1 MSPLSDLSGAW
12 LRGLRRR
19 GALRPGGRPAAAGPR
34 TWMGT
39 MRCPFCQHGDHRV
52 VDSREG
58 GDGDVIRRRR
68 ECLACKRRFTTYE
81 RIDVV
86 MPMVVKKDDRRENW
100 DRHKLEAGLHK
111 ACEKR
116 PVPIDAIEDAVAHI
130 ERLIQGKGLRE
141 IASSEIGEQVMEA
154 LKTLDEVAYVRF
166 ASVYRSFRDI
176 AEFQRTVET
185 LVSERK
191 RSEGEE

>member
-1 MSPLSDLSGAW
+1 
-12 LRGLRRR
+12 
-19 GALRPGGRPAAAGPR
+19 
-34 TWMGT
+34 
-39 MRCPFCQHGDHRV
+39 MRCPYCHHADDRV

-58 GDGDVIRRRR
+58 GEGDVIRRRR

-81 RIDVV
+81 RIDIV
-86 MPMVVKKDDRRENW
+86 MPMVVKKDGRREPW
-100 DRHKLEAGLHK
+100 DRAKLDAGFHK

-116 PVPIDAIEDAVAHI
+116 PVSLDAIEDSVARI
-130 ERLIQGKGLRE
+130 ERTVQERGLRE
-141 IASSEIGEQVMEA
+141 IASEEVGEQVMEA

-176 AEFQRTVET
+176 AEFQRTVES

-191 RSEGEE
+191 RNGIDE

>member
-1 MSPLSDLSGAW
+1 
-12 LRGLRRR
+12 
-19 GALRPGGRPAAAGPR
+19 
-34 TWMGT
+34 
-39 MRCPFCQHGDHRV
+39 MRCPYCQHADDRV

-86 MPMVVKKDDRRENW
+86 MPMVVKKDGRREAW
-100 DRHKLEAGLHK
+100 DRTKLEAGFHK

-116 PVPIDAIEDAVAHI
+116 PVATDVIEDSVVRI
-130 ERLIQGKGLRE
+130 EHRVQEQGLRE
-141 IASSEIGEQVMEA
+141 ISSSAVGEQVMEA
-154 LKTLDEVAYVRF
+154 LKDLDEVAYVRF

-176 AEFQRTVET
+176 AEFQRTVEN
-185 LVSERK
+185 LQSERK
-191 RSEGEE
+191 RGGSGE

>member
-1 MSPLSDLSGAW
+1 
-12 LRGLRRR
+12 
-19 GALRPGGRPAAAGPR
+19 
-34 TWMGT
+34 
-39 MRCPFCQHGDHRV
+39 MRCPYCQHADDRV

-68 ECLACKRRFTTYE
+68 ECLACRRRFTTYE

-86 MPMVVKKDDRRENW
+86 MPMVVKKDGRREPW
-100 DRHKLEAGLHK
+100 DRAKLEAGFHK

-116 PVPIDAIEDAVAHI
+116 PVATDLIEDGVARI
-130 ERLIQGKGLRE
+130 EARVQEKGLRE
-141 IASSEIGEQVMEA
+141 IRSSEVGEQVMEA
-154 LKTLDEVAYVRF
+154 LKSLDEVAYVRF

-176 AEFQRTVET
+176 AEFQRTVEN

-191 RSEGEE
+191 RSGSGE

>member
-1 MSPLSDLSGAW
+1 
-12 LRGLRRR
+12 
-19 GALRPGGRPAAAGPR
+19 
-34 TWMGT
+34 
-39 MRCPFCQHGDHRV
+39 MRCPYCQHADDRV

-58 GDGDVIRRRR
+58 IDGDVIRRRR
-68 ECLACKRRFTTYE
+68 ECLGCKRRFTTYE

-86 MPMVVKKDDRRENW
+86 MPMVVKKDGRREPW
-100 DRHKLEAGLHK
+100 DRAKLEAGFHK

-116 PVPIDAIEDAVAHI
+116 PVPTDAIDDGVSRL
-130 ERLIQGKGLRE
+130 ERSVQDKGLRE
-141 IASSEIGEQVMEA
+141 IRSDEVGEQVMET

-176 AEFQRTVET
+176 AEFQRTVES

-191 RSEGEE
+191 RSGNDS

>member
-1 MSPLSDLSGAW
+1 
-12 LRGLRRR
+12 
-19 GALRPGGRPAAAGPR
+19 
-34 TWMGT
+34 
-39 MRCPFCQHGDHRV
+39 MRCPYCQHADDRV

-86 MPMVVKKDDRRENW
+86 MPMVVKKDGRREPW
-100 DRHKLEAGLHK
+100 DRTKLEAGFHK

-116 PVPIDAIEDAVAHI
+116 PVATDVIEDSVARI
-130 ERLIQGKGLRE
+130 EHRVSEQGLRE
-141 IASSEIGEQVMEA
+141 IGSSEVGEQVMEA
-154 LKTLDEVAYVRF
+154 LKSLDEVAYVRF

-176 AEFQRTVET
+176 AEFQRTVEN
-185 LVSERK
+185 LQSERK
-191 RSEGEE
+191 RGGSDK

>member
-1 MSPLSDLSGAW
+1 
-12 LRGLRRR
+12 
-19 GALRPGGRPAAAGPR
+19 
-34 TWMGT
+34 
-39 MRCPFCQHGDHRV
+39 MRCPFCQHADDRV

-86 MPMVVKKDDRRENW
+86 MPMVVKKDGRREPW
-100 DRHKLEAGLHK
+100 DRAKLEAGFHK

-116 PVPIDAIEDAVAHI
+116 PVATDVIEDSVARI
-130 ERLIQGKGLRE
+130 EHRVQEQGLRE
-141 IASSEIGEQVMEA
+141 ISSPEVGEQVMEA
-154 LKTLDEVAYVRF
+154 LKDLDEVAYVRF

-176 AEFQRTVET
+176 SEFQRTVEN
-185 LVSERK
+185 LQSERK
-191 RSEGEE
+191 RSESGE